1 MTREAAV
8 GRPPLPL
15 GTYGKILF
23 LAQPSGQ
30 VKARVKFRDFD
41 GRVRQ
46 VGRVASSRAAAER
59 ALKAD
64 LANRQAVSSGKRGF
78 KTRKE
83 AASALRAEIRR
94 SEVGEWV

>member
-8 GRPPLPL
+8 SRPPLPL

-30 VKARVKFRDFD
+30 VQARVTFRDCD

-46 VGRVASSRAAAER
+46 VGKVAP
-59 ALKAD
+59 
-64 LANRQAVSSGKRGF
+64 
-78 KTRKE
+78 
-83 AASALRAEIRR
+83 
-94 SEVGEWV
+94 

>member
-1 MTREAAV
+1 M

-23 LAQPSGQ
+23 LVQPSGQ

-46 VGRVASSRAAAER
+46 VGRVAPSRAAAER

-64 LANRQAVSSGKRGF
+64 LANRQAVSSGVALTGA
-78 KTRKE
+78 TRMT
-83 AASALRAEIRR
+83 ALADAWMETDHGWSTGTQRR
-94 SEVGEWV
+94 Y